1 MDILS
6 AQTASTDYLSLLSVQ
21 LQNQDPIDPVGQEDL
36 INDLT
41 QFSILEGIQSLN
53 ASFQEIL
60 NLQEL
65 TQGIDLVGKEIQYID
80 EATGQIE
87 TGKAERLLKAGSQI
101 RIAINQNNI
110 GLDSVIAISD
120 NSNNN

>member
-1 MDILS
+1 MDFLS
-6 AQTASTDYLSLLSVQ
+6 AQSASADYLSLLSVQ
-21 LQNQDPIDPVGQEDL
+21 LQNQDPIDPVAQEDL

-65 TQGIDLVGKEIQYID
+65 TQGIDLVGKGIQYVD
-80 EATGQIE
+80 QYTGEIKGGTAQS
-87 TGKAERLLKAGSQI
+87 LLRSGGQV
-101 RIAINQNNI
+101 RIFVDGTTIN
-110 GLDSVIAISD
+110 LSDVIAISTEEI
-120 NSNNN
+120 